1 MASTTGFEQDNTGA
15 FIRKDP
21 ESVMDYTIDYTNF
34 LAAGDLIDTSTFT
47 ATSGITIDSNSK
59 AANEKSVTVI
69 LSGGTA
75 GTTYTIKN
83 TVVTDNGITA
93 VKRFRVKCEEIHL

>member
-1 MASTTGFEQDNTGA
+1 MAVISNSDLSTLRDTLNTILNGTGVGGGYNQSH
-15 FIRKDP
+15 
-21 ESVMDYTIDYTNF
+21 SVQANP
-34 LAAGDLIDTSTFT
+34 AAGDLIDTSTFT

-75 GTTYTIKN
+75 GTTYTIKS
-83 TVVTDNGITA
+83 TIA
-93 VKRFRVKCEEIHL
+93 VII